1 MLSYKIHN
9 DKDSMFNTPPVFPV
23 YACKL
28 SMEWLKSIGGIKEIE
43 KRNRLKA
50 KKLYDEIDKNE
61 LFEGFAAVEDRS
73 IMNVTFNLTD
83 QSNKDIFD
91 EIVLKKN
98 ISGINGH
105 RSVGGYRASIY
116 NALSLESVET
126 LVDAMKQF
134 EKNI

>member
-1 MLSYKIHN
+1 M
-9 DKDSMFNTPPVFPV
+9 
-23 YACKL
+23 
-28 SMEWLKSIGGIKEIE
+28 
-43 KRNRLKA
+43 
-50 KKLYDEIDKNE
+50 
-61 LFEGFAAVEDRS
+61 
-73 IMNVTFNLTD
+73 
-83 QSNKDIFD
+83 NKDIFD

-134 EKNI
+134 EKIYNMKILANDGISDSGVEELRKSGFEVITTNVAQEQPKLHKH